1 MHLLD
6 QPAQDFA
13 RGTAQLHERQ
23 AGEAHDDEEAVKR
36 YAVLGAV
43 TQYLRRATFESQPV
57 QATGGAVSVGVA
69 STEDRGHHQGVDNV
83 RENRDAHVGHRDDI
97 GRRSGRLHT
106 SLLNLGERWVVVG
119 KDDAGAEGAHDEEET
134 ETPVDSLECV
144 LNVDARALGFGGHH
158 RDVLGSDDTE
168 SGCRVLVNV
177 ATTEFFFVP
186 MGRGRA
192 YPYNTTRGSL
202 AAPHACQKSF
212 ESAQGSTGKIF
223 CKGAGV
229 VPVPKSVGIARRV
242 ASHHGDEGKGE
253 EDEDQDD
260 LACVLC

>member
-13 RGTAQLHERQ
+13 RSTAKLHERQ
-23 AGEAHDDEEAVKR
+23 AGEAHDDEETVKR
-36 YAVLGAV
+36 YTALGAV
-43 TQYLRRATFESQPV
+43 TQYLWRATFKSQSV

-97 GRRSGRLHT
+97 GRRSGRLHA
-106 SLLNLGERWVVVG
+106 SLLDLGERWVVVG

-134 ETPVDSLECV
+134 ETPVDGLECV
-144 LNVDARALGFGGHH
+144 LDIDARALGFSGHH
-158 RDVLGSDDTE
+158 GDVLGSNDTE
-168 SGCRVLVNV
+168 G
-177 ATTEFFFVP
+177 
-186 MGRGRA
+186 GR
-192 YPYNTTRGSL
+192 
-202 AAPHACQKSF
+202 PHACQKSF
-212 ESAQGSTGKIF
+212 ESAQRSTGKIF

-229 VPVPKSVGIARRV
+229 VPVPKSVGISRRV
-242 ASHHGDEGKGE
+242 ASHHGDEGEGE